1 MYKLVHYNRFNN
13 NAKYSAPL
21 FIVCSFLSND
31 QQDELFIL
39 PCCNFKHHSTQEAI
53 LYCMWIMWLNV
64 DYGHYDAN
72 DQQQCRFIDKALL
85 LLQITNIIKP
95 ENFCTSCNMSH
106 CTVLNCLILFSFWQ
120 IRALFFWF
128 SSHLLVSKNNP
139 HRSAGTESSLEC
151 IFSHQLYYFI

>member
-1 MYKLVHYNRFNN
+1 MLNTVHHCLLCAHFCPMTNKMNCLY
-13 NAKYSAPL
+13 
-21 FIVCSFLSND
+21 FLAATLSI
-31 QQDELFIL
+31 IL
-39 PCCNFKHHSTQEAI
+39 PRKPFYIACESCDS
-53 LYCMWIMWLNV
+53 MWIM
-64 DYGHYDAN
+64 GHYDAN